1 MTYST
6 NNNNVILFAKAKAKQ
21 LFELNSFI
29 NTNNGRVYA
38 KRSALIAAEV
48 GVMEN
53 LNNPEK
59 FYLWNLITEE
69 IEKIEV

>member
-29 NTNNGRVYA
+29 NTNNGQLYA
-38 KRSALIAAEV
+38 KKSALVAAEV
-48 GVMEN
+48 GIMEN
-53 LNNPEK
+53 IDNPEK
-59 FYLWNLITEE
+59 FHLWNLIYAE